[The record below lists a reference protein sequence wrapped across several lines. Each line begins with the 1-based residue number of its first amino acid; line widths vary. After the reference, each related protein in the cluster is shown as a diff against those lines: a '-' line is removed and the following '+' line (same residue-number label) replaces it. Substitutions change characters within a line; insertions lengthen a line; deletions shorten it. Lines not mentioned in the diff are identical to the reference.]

1 MHLEVLMD
9 NLKAG
14 DYVLVTGFAQT
25 PKGTPLNET
34 RKYISAIL
42 VIDRKT
48 NCVVKSDFGVIS
60 KLTNQFLQTTIN
72 GYCVDDPF
80 EDFVTK
86 TKQCVSVP
94 SLGAIHQAVK
104 SAIDRYKDSF
114 AYQNK

>member
-1 MHLEVLMD
+1 ME
-9 NLKAG
+9 
-14 DYVLVTGFAQT
+14 
-25 PKGTPLNET
+25 
-34 RKYISAIL
+34 
-42 VIDRKT
+42 
-48 NCVVKSDFGVIS
+48 SDFGVIS
-60 KLTNQFLQTTIN
+60 DLTNQFLQTTIN

-114 AYQNK
+114 AYQK

>member
-1 MHLEVLMD
+1 MY
-9 NLKAG
+9 NLNG
-14 DYVLVTGFAQT
+14 EDFVLVTGFAQT

-34 RKYISAIL
+34 LKYISAIL

-48 NCVVKSDFGVIS
+48 NCIVESDFGVIS

-72 GYCVDDPF
+72 GYCVDEPF

-86 TKQCVSVP
+86 TKQCISVP
-94 SLGAIHQAVK
+94 SLGAIQQAVK

-114 AYQNK
+114 DYRK